1 MAEVVGSSPTSSTS
15 VSAAPVRP
23 LAKAGLILLMALGS
37 IVLWIGSPIF
47 WLWLASQMQKDS
59 QAAGFGPYMVVL
71 FGIAVT
77 AVVLAKVLQR
87 LNRAYAAVEGETEP
101 VRVIMPWHRSMRG
114 ENEGRAPRTVLDVV
128 MVISVA
134 IGFAAMGIWFFFFA
148 GSSLPT

>member
-1 MAEVVGSSPTSSTS
+1 MV
-15 VSAAPVRP
+15 AAPLRP
-23 LAKAGLILLMALGS
+23 FAKAGLILLMAIGS
-37 IVLWIGSPIF
+37 IVLWIGSPLF

-59 QAAGFGPYMVVL
+59 QQAGFGPYMVVL
-71 FGIAVT
+71 AGIAIT
-77 AVVLAKVLQR
+77 AVALAKVLQK
-87 LNRAYAAVEGETEP
+87 LNRMYGAVEGEEEP

-134 IGFAAMGIWFFFFA
+134 IGAVAFGIWFFFFA

>member
-1 MAEVVGSSPTSSTS
+1 MV
-15 VSAAPVRP
+15 AAPLRP
-23 LAKAGLILLMALGS
+23 FAKAALIFLMAIGS
-37 IVLWIGSPIF
+37 ILLWIGSPIF

-59 QAAGFGPYMVVL
+59 QQAGFGPYMVVL

-77 AVVLAKVLQR
+77 AVALAKGLQK
-87 LNRAYAAVEGETEP
+87 LNRVYASVEGEDEP

-128 MVISVA
+128 MVVSVA
-134 IGFAAMGIWFFFFA
+134 IGAGAFGIWFFFFA